1 MLMEGLA
8 RKEPPGA
15 GSGSAQPP
23 DQTGGIPAAA
33 AHLRYLVVEAGD
45 HLGNGKLSA
54 DLPCRFGADTQILS
68 HPVHSE
74 AEVELVL
81 DHGLAAVLHLPGL
94 RRALRDHVE
103 HEFRRARRSPGRWR
117 TAARPW

>member
-8 RKEPPGA
+8 RKEPPA
-15 GSGSAQPP
+15 RGSGSAQPP

-45 HLGNGKLSA
+45 HLGDGELSA
-54 DLPCRFGADTQILS
+54 NLPCRFGADTQILS

-81 DHGLAAVLHLPGL
+81 DHC
-94 RRALRDHVE
+94 
-103 HEFRRARRSPGRWR
+103 PGRWR
-117 TAARPW
+117 TAARRWSSTSFASRPALMAKLRPSDKPC